1 MGLPTLEDAIAEAG
15 FQEVDTYISRR
26 QNTVTQFIVTRPIMD
41 LCLVAERR
49 PGSRVTKRWWE
60 QDGLGVEGIRTAARE
75 EEQIEG
81 EDDTDGTEVVTD

>member
-49 PGSRVTKRWWE
+49 PGSRGAKRWWKKYIL
-60 QDGLGVEGIRTAARE
+60 DLEGMRTAVRE
-75 EEQIEG
+75 TEQ
-81 EDDTDGTEVVTD
+81 TER